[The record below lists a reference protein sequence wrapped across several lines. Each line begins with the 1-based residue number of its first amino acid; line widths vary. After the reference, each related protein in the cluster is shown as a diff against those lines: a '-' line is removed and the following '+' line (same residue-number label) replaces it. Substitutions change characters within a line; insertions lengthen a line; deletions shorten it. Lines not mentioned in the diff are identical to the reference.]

1 MRYMGLDLG
10 AKTLGIALSD
20 PSGIIANAL
29 MTVFFPEG
37 DYEKAALEAIQ
48 IAEKHQVGKIIL
60 GHPKNMDGSSG
71 FQAQISADFRNL
83 LAQKTTVP
91 VVLWDE
97 RLTTRIA
104 HQTMASAKTRT
115 KDKKQKVDQLAAT
128 ILLQS
133 YLDSGK

>member
-10 AKTLGIALSD
+10 TKTLGVSLSD

-29 MTVFFPEG
+29 TTVFFPEG
-37 DYEKAALEAIQ
+37 DYEQAAREAIAIVDKQ
-48 IAEKHQVGKIIL
+48 QVGKIVL

-71 FQAQISADFRNL
+71 FQARLSADFRDL
-83 LAQKTTVP
+83 LSQKTAVP

-104 HQTMASAKTRT
+104 HQTMTSAKTRT